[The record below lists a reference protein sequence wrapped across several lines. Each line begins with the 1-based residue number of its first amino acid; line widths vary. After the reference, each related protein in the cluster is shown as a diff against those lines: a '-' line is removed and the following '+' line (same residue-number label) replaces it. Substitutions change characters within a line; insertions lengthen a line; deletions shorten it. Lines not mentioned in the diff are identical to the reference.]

1 MTQVC
6 LSTWISVMNFN
17 TNELKI

>member
-1 MTQVC
+1 VTQVC